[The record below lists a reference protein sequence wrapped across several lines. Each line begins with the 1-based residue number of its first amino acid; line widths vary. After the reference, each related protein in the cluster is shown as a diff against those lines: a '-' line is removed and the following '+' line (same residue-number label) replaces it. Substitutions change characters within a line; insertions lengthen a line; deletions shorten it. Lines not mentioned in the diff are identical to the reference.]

1 MLQKPEKKVEKLHG
15 STVAVLSHGKQERE
29 VNVIS

>member
-1 MLQKPEKKVEKLHG
+1 MIVLQKPEKKVEKI
-15 STVAVLSHGKQERE
+15 TWKQFCLMENKIRE